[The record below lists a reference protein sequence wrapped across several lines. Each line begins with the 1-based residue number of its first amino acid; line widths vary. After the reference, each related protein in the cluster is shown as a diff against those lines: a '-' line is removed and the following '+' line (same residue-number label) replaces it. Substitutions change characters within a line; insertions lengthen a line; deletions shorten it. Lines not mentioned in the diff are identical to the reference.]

1 MSLINSIFA
10 RLFHRGKQ
18 NEPDD
23 TSTNSVTEMKYL
35 IACLGNIGAEYDN
48 TRHNIGFKI
57 ADRLAKDLDGA
68 FVTSRLA
75 QVAELRFK
83 GKTLV
88 VIKPTTYMNASGRA
102 VKYWLDYEKVPM
114 ENLLVVNDDIALPL
128 GTLRLRKQGADG
140 GHNGLTD
147 IIEKLGTNVFCRL
160 RFGLGNDF
168 PRGRQ
173 IDFVLGQTVG
183 HLEADVVAR
192 VLILSTDV
200 SQTGNQVFHFVRFVV
215 FPSSENPCKNMINY

>member
-1 MSLINSIFA
+1 MSLINRIFV
-10 RLFHRGKQ
+10 RIFHQGKR
-18 NEPDD
+18 NEPD
-23 TSTNSVTEMKYL
+23 EMKYL
-35 IACLGNIGAEYDN
+35 IACLGNIGVEYED

-57 ADRLAKDLDGA
+57 ADRLAKDLEATFTTG
-68 FVTSRLA
+68 RLA
-75 QVAELRFK
+75 QVAEMRFK

-88 VIKPTTYMNASGRA
+88 VIKPTTYMNLSGKA
-102 VKYWLDYEKVPM
+102 VKYWLNEENIPI

-160 RFGLGNDF
+160 RFGLGDDF

-173 IDFVLGQTVG
+173 IDFVLGKWKPSEEPIVN
-183 HLEADVVAR
+183 EKADIAVE
-192 VLILSTDV
+192 IIKS
-200 SQTGNQVFHFVRFVV
+200 FVTQGPDRTM
-215 FPSSENPCKNMINY
+215 NLYNKK

>member
-1 MSLINSIFA
+1 MSLINRIFV
-10 RLFHRGKQ
+10 RIFHQGKR
-18 NEPDD
+18 NEPD
-23 TSTNSVTEMKYL
+23 EMKYL
-35 IACLGNIGAEYDN
+35 IACLGNIGVEYED

-57 ADRLAKDLDGA
+57 ADRLAKDLEATFTTG
-68 FVTSRLA
+68 RLA
-75 QVAELRFK
+75 QVAEMRFK

-88 VIKPTTYMNASGRA
+88 VIKPTTYMNLSGKA
-102 VKYWLDYEKVPM
+102 VKYWLNEEKIPI

-160 RFGLGNDF
+160 RFGLGDDF

-173 IDFVLGQTVG
+173 IDFVLGKWKPSEEPIVN
-183 HLEADVVAR
+183 EKADIAVE
-192 VLILSTDV
+192 IIKS
-200 SQTGNQVFHFVRFVV
+200 FVTQGPDRTM
-215 FPSSENPCKNMINY
+215 NLYNKK

>member
-1 MSLINSIFA
+1 MA
-10 RLFHRGKQ
+10 RLYIY
-18 NEPDD
+18 N
-23 TSTNSVTEMKYL
+23 MKYL

-57 ADRLAKDLDGA
+57 ADRLAKDLEGT

-75 QVAELRFK
+75 QVSEMKFK

-88 VIKPTTYMNASGRA
+88 VIKPTTYMNLSGKA
-102 VKYWLDYEKVPM
+102 VKYWLQQENIPI

-160 RFGLGNDF
+160 RFGLGDDF

-173 IDFVLGQTVG
+173 IDFVLGQWKASEEPVVDEKCD
-183 HLEADVVAR
+183 EAVE
-192 VLILSTDV
+192 IIKS
-200 SQTGNQVFHFVRFVV
+200 FVTQGPDRTMNLF
-215 FPSSENPCKNMINY
+215 NKK

>member
-1 MSLINSIFA
+1 MRIF
-10 RLFHRGKQ
+10 HQGKR
-18 NEPDD
+18 NEPD
-23 TSTNSVTEMKYL
+23 EMKYL
-35 IACLGNIGAEYDN
+35 IACLGNIGVEYED

-57 ADRLAKDLDGA
+57 ADRLAKDLEATFTTG
-68 FVTSRLA
+68 RLA
-75 QVAELRFK
+75 QVAEMRFK

-88 VIKPTTYMNASGRA
+88 VIKPTTYMNLSGKA
-102 VKYWLDYEKVPM
+102 VKYWLNEENIPI

-160 RFGLGNDF
+160 RFGLGDDF

-173 IDFVLGQTVG
+173 IDFVLGKWKPSEEPIVN
-183 HLEADVVAR
+183 EKADIAVE
-192 VLILSTDV
+192 IIKS
-200 SQTGNQVFHFVRFVV
+200 FVTQGPDRTM
-215 FPSSENPCKNMINY
+215 NLYNKK

>member
-1 MSLINSIFA
+1 MSFERFSKIFD
-10 RLFHRGKQ
+10 RFLVRRTIQ
-18 NEPDD
+18 NHED
-23 TSTNSVTEMKYL
+23 TSTMKYL

-57 ADRLAKDLDGA
+57 ADRLAKDLESS
-68 FVTSRLA
+68 FTTSRLA
-75 QVAELRFK
+75 QVAEMKYR

-88 VIKPTTYMNASGRA
+88 VIKPTTYMNLSGRA
-102 VKYWLDYEKVPM
+102 VKYWLEQEKIPI

-160 RFGLGNDF
+160 RFGLGDDF

-173 IDFVLGQTVG
+173 IDFVLGQWKASEEPIVSEKAD
-183 HLEADVVAR
+183 EAVE
-192 VLILSTDV
+192 IIKS
-200 SQTGNQVFHFVRFVV
+200 FVTQGPDRTMNLF
-215 FPSSENPCKNMINY
+215 NKK

>member
-1 MSLINSIFA
+1 MSLINRIFV
-10 RLFHRGKQ
+10 RIFHQGKR
-18 NEPDD
+18 NEPD
-23 TSTNSVTEMKYL
+23 EMKYL
-35 IACLGNIGAEYDN
+35 IACLGNIGVEYED

-57 ADRLAKDLDGA
+57 ADRLAKDLEATFTTG
-68 FVTSRLA
+68 RLA
-75 QVAELRFK
+75 QVAEMRFK

-88 VIKPTTYMNASGRA
+88 VIKPTTYMNLSGKA
-102 VKYWLDYEKVPM
+102 VKYWLNEEKIPI

-160 RFGLGNDF
+160 RFGLGDDF

-173 IDFVLGQTVG
+173 IDFVLGKWKPSEEPIVN
-183 HLEADVVAR
+183 EKADVAVEIIKSFATQGPDKAMN
-192 VLILSTDV
+192 LYN
-200 SQTGNQVFHFVRFVV
+200 G
-215 FPSSENPCKNMINY
+215 

>member
-1 MSLINSIFA
+1 MKFPIFA
-10 RLFHRGKQ
+10 RLFSKEKH
-18 NEPDD
+18 NEPDK
-23 TSTNSVTEMKYL
+23 MKYL

-57 ADRLAKDLDGA
+57 ADRLAKDLEGS
-68 FVTSRLA
+68 FTTGRLA
-75 QVAELRFK
+75 QVAEMKFK

-88 VIKPTTYMNASGRA
+88 VIKPTTYMNLSGRA
-102 VKYWLDYEKVPM
+102 VKYWLDQEKIPI

-140 GHNGLTD
+140 GHNGLAD

-160 RFGLGNDF
+160 RFGLGDDY

-173 IDFVLGQTVG
+173 IDFVLGQWKPSEEPIVD
-183 HLEADVVAR
+183 EKCDVAVE
-192 VLILSTDV
+192 IIKS
-200 SQTGNQVFHFVRFVV
+200 FVTQGPDRTMNLF
-215 FPSSENPCKNMINY
+215 NKR

>member
-1 MSLINSIFA
+1 
-10 RLFHRGKQ
+10 
-18 NEPDD
+18 
-23 TSTNSVTEMKYL
+23 MKYL

-57 ADRLAKDLDGA
+57 ADRLAKDLEGS
-68 FVTSRLA
+68 FTTNRLA
-75 QVAELRFK
+75 QTAEMKFK
-83 GKTLV
+83 GKTLL
-88 VIKPTTYMNASGRA
+88 VIKPTTYMNLSGKA
-102 VKYWLDYEKVPM
+102 VKYWLQQEKIPI

-160 RFGLGNDF
+160 RFGLGDDF

-173 IDFVLGQTVG
+173 IDFVLGQWKPSEEPIVDEKVDQAVEIIKSFVTQG
-183 HLEADVVAR
+183 PDR
-192 VLILSTDV
+192 TM
-200 SQTGNQVFHFVRFVV
+200 NQF
-215 FPSSENPCKNMINY
+215 NKK

>member
-1 MSLINSIFA
+1 MSMEFPIFA
-10 RLFHRGKQ
+10 RLFCKKKRNK
-18 NEPDD
+18 PD
-23 TSTNSVTEMKYL
+23 EMKYL

-57 ADRLAKDLDGA
+57 ADRLAKDLEGS

-75 QVAELRFK
+75 QVAEMKFK

-88 VIKPTTYMNASGRA
+88 VIKPTTYMNLSGKA
-102 VKYWLDYEKVPM
+102 VKYWLQQENIPI

-160 RFGLGNDF
+160 RFGLGDDF

-173 IDFVLGQTVG
+173 IDFVLGQWKASEEPIVDQKAD
-183 HLEADVVAR
+183 EAVE
-192 VLILSTDV
+192 IIKS
-200 SQTGNQVFHFVRFVV
+200 FVTQGPDRTMNLF
-215 FPSSENPCKNMINY
+215 NKR

>member
-1 MSLINSIFA
+1 MFMKFSIFA
-10 RLFHRGKQ
+10 RLFHRGKS
-18 NEPDD
+18 NEPD
-23 TSTNSVTEMKYL
+23 EMKYL

-57 ADRLAKDLDGA
+57 ADRLAKDLEGT
-68 FVTSRLA
+68 FTTSRLA
-75 QVAELRFK
+75 QVSEMKYK

-88 VIKPTTYMNASGRA
+88 VIKPMTYMNLSGKA
-102 VKYWLDYEKVPM
+102 VKYWLQQEKIPM
-114 ENLLVVNDDIALPL
+114 ENVLVVNDDIALPL

-160 RFGLGNDF
+160 RFGLGDDF

-173 IDFVLGQTVG
+173 IDFVLGQWKASEEPIVD
-183 HLEADVVAR
+183 EKVDVAVEIIKSFVTQGPDR
-192 VLILSTDV
+192 TM
-200 SQTGNQVFHFVRFVV
+200 NQF
-215 FPSSENPCKNMINY
+215 NKK